1 MSTAG
6 RSFEESPAFFH
17 RVLCPLTALDA
28 GLASS
33 CFLPCGPH
41 GSLRGHGLRDYLGKV
56 LESSG
61 DDGVRVGKVLNL
73 VNPAATGS
81 LSLGTA
87 FEKKGTHD

>member
-1 MSTAG
+1 MNYY
-6 RSFEESPAFFH
+6 
-17 RVLCPLTALDA
+17 
-28 GLASS
+28 SS
-33 CFLPCGPH
+33 CNTPNSIFYTVFTRDVFEQSV
-41 GSLRGHGLRDYLGKV
+41 GSIHMKDYLGKV

-73 VNPAATGS
+73 VNPAATGT